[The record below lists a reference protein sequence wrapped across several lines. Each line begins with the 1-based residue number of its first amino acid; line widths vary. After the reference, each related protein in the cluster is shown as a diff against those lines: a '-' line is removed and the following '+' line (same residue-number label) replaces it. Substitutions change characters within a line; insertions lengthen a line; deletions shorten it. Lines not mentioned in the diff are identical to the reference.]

1 MSEEKK
7 AVEAAFQK
15 LNLDINV
22 KATNG
27 EIPERFATVLE
38 KVYQTLVTSEAMRDG
53 HVPNY
58 NDRNER
64 KWEDWF
70 DMETDANNP
79 SGFRFDVSVYT
90 YSATRSVLGPLL
102 SQKTS
107 EQADELGRIQ
117 EYIFGD
123 LYKNRK

>member
-1 MSEEKK
+1 MSTQIKEVKS
-7 AVEAAFQK
+7 AFEK

-22 KATNG
+22 KAITA

-38 KVYQTLVTSEAMRDG
+38 KVYHTLVASEAIRDG
-53 HVPNY
+53 YIPNY
-58 NDRNER
+58 NDRSEK

-79 SGFRFDVSVYT
+79 SGFRFHDSDYT
-90 YSATRSVLGPLL
+90 AALTDSVLGPLL

-107 EQADELGRIQ
+107 SQADELGRIQ
-117 EYIFGD
+117 ELIFAD
-123 LYKNRK
+123 LYKDRK